1 MTKTIP
7 ARGAALV
14 TGGARRMGRAFVD
27 ALAEDGYRVIVHF
40 NTSGKEAE
48 EAARDIESRGGR
60 AIALGADLSDPA
72 AAGALVAR
80 ARQEAGPIEV
90 LVNSASIFEDDTSS
104 NLTPESFR
112 RHMEVNTLAPA
123 LLSRDFAALA
133 ADNSGGSAM
142 ILNVLDYK
150 LFNINADYFSYT
162 LSKAAL
168 KTMTEMLAREF
179 APKVRVNAL
188 APGLT
193 LPSPYHDEDE
203 FERLHDDNPLRC
215 GPRLEDMV
223 RTLRYFLATPS
234 VSGQILAVDGGQ
246 HFDPRLTRDVFGAL

>member
-1 MTKTIP
+1 MTNTMP
-7 ARGAALV
+7 AKGAALV

-27 ALAEDGYRVIVHF
+27 ALVEDGYRVIVHY
-40 NTSGKEAE
+40 NTSGEEAE
-48 EAARDIESRGGR
+48 KAARDINSRGGR

-72 AAGALVAR
+72 AAGALVER
-80 ARQEAGPIEV
+80 ARQEIGPLEV
-90 LVNSASIFEDDTSS
+90 LVNSASIFEDDSPS

-123 LLSRDFAALA
+123 LLSRDFAAQA
-133 ADNSGGSAM
+133 ADTGGSAM

-179 APKVRVNAL
+179 APAVRVNAV

-203 FERLHDDNPLRC
+203 FDRLHDDNPLRC